1 MARRRG
7 APRVPHA
14 WQRGRD
20 ASYSTHQGGRLDL
33 AELAPNESV
42 IGTKA
47 IAVLAAMRAD
57 ASPLT
62 EKHPAHV
69 LRPLSERLTAWEA
82 DGIDPAPFRHGVES
96 AERRYAGYGLAKM
109 LPLERVLVGC
119 ESSRA
124 GAFGG
129 FHHPDQGYRHLQ
141 MVAVITM
148 YGPLDRQNPECPTLA
163 LLDLLRAYTHDCL
176 HYGSRRRYV
185 EVAGVPVRTQYGINY
200 RRTSGQSYSGADQNG
215 SHHTRNLGIVMEGA
229 CDTEARTI
237 TRQTAEHFGV
247 TEPSDVLGALAFR
260 DLTGTLADEDTR
272 HVVDVPGNDEQTR
285 YAAALS
291 NYEKGVSRRYSH
303 FLEEFAPGEE
313 CDCHTRLLS
322 AIISGNVGALGAW
335 LDERH
340 GPGTFAGLF
349 RTPGYFEPGLTA

>member
-1 MARRRG
+1 M
-7 APRVPHA
+7 
-14 WQRGRD
+14 
-20 ASYSTHQGGRLDL
+20 
-33 AELAPNESV
+33 
-42 IGTKA
+42 
-47 IAVLAAMRAD
+47 LAAMRAD
-57 ASPLT
+57 ASPLMG
-62 EKHPAHV
+62 KHPAHV
-69 LRPLSERLTAWEA
+69 FRPLPERLSAWEA
-82 DGIDPAPFRHGVES
+82 DGIDTAPFRDGVEI
-96 AERRYAGYGLAKM
+96 ANRRYVGHGLAKM

-141 MVAVITM
+141 MVAIITM
-148 YGPLDRQNPECPTLA
+148 YGPLDRRNPECPALA

-200 RRTSGQSYSGADQNG
+200 RRTSGQSYSAADQRG
-215 SHHTRNLGIVMEGA
+215 SRYTRNLGIVMEGV
-229 CDTEARTI
+229 CDKEARAI
-237 TRQTAEHFGV
+237 TRQTAAHFGV
-247 TEPSDVLGALAFR
+247 TESSDVLGALAFR
-260 DLTGTLADEDTR
+260 DVTGTLAEEDTGR
-272 HVVDVPGNDEQTR
+272 VVDVPGSEEQTR

-291 NYEKGVSRRYSH
+291 GYEKGVNRRYSH

-313 CDCHTRLLS
+313 SECHTRLLS
-322 AIISGNVGALGAW
+322 AIISGDVGALGAW